1 MRQQEYNVDKMFTYL
16 KGYFSGADFNESL
29 RALTYAREKHAGQY
43 RKGNGLPYIVHPL
56 EMACY
61 AVALGIHDDK
71 TLAIILLHDV
81 CEDCGIRVCDLPFSE
96 GVKNGVRY
104 LTLEYSDDE
113 DKLVTKK
120 RYFKSLLNCREA
132 LIVKGLDRYMN
143 LSQMLGVFDNNRIAK
158 NVVETDEL
166 LLPILKE
173 GKERWPDLSNILFI
187 LRSNI
192 RKLNNTLAILYNVY
206 PDDK

>member
-1 MRQQEYNVDKMFTYL
+1 MKQPEFNVDKMFTYL
-16 KGYFSGADFNESL
+16 KGYFTGAGFHESL
-29 RALTYAREKHAGQY
+29 RALTYAREKHSGQY

-71 TLAIILLHDV
+71 ILSIILLHDV
-81 CEDCGIRVCDLPFSE
+81 CEDCGVKVNELPFSD

-104 LTLEYSDDE
+104 LTLEYDE
-113 DKLVTKK
+113 DEEKSVTKK

-143 LSQMLGVFDNNRIAK
+143 LSQMAGVFDKERIAK
-158 NVVETDEL
+158 NIIETDEL
-166 LLPILKE
+166 LLPVLKE
-173 GKERWPDLSNILFI
+173 GKERWPDLSNTLFI

-192 RKLNNTLAILYNVY
+192 KKLNNTLAIAYNVY
-206 PDDK
+206 P